1 MAVRGVGHTV
11 GMASPPPSDRRSAVD
26 WFFRSRETDQI
37 VVVQTPN
44 PPLWVFIGATVASWV
59 VPDDSPAHD
68 PLGWVAFGGLAWWA
82 VDEVLRGVNP
92 WRRVLGLAGCGLVAA
107 GLASRTG

>member
-1 MAVRGVGHTV
+1 MTRSTPHRGR
-11 GMASPPPSDRRSAVD
+11 PKSAVD
-26 WFFRSRETDQI
+26 WFFRSRETDEI

-68 PLGWVAFGGLAWWA
+68 PLGWVAIGGLAWWA